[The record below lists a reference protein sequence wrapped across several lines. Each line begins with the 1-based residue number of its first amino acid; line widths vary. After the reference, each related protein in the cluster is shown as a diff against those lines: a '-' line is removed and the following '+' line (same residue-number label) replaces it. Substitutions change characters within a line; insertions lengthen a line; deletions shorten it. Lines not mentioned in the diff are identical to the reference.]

1 MDLYREGVGLML
13 IDEWSEL
20 VLQLNDTKSQK
31 GSSADVLKRKVPG
44 NPDLGESLVCSS
56 SLTKFMTLQE
66 GDTPNREWE

>member
-20 VLQLNDTKSQK
+20 VLQLNDTKSHK
-31 GSSADVLKRKVPG
+31 GSSADVLKRKVPS
-44 NPDLGESLVCSS
+44 NPDLGESLVGSS